1 MDDMISRQA
10 VLSLAKELKFGDYV
24 TRQIDPYDVQ
34 MLPSAQPERLTDDD
48 FETIRIHLN
57 AYKEKLCNQHRWKE
71 AEKYQRIIDRF
82 MTFASAQPERKT
94 GKWELLPLSIIPPVY
109 KCSACGRHAVWIT
122 TGCLVNRHEESYLS
136 DFCPN
141 CGAYMRGEQNGQ

>member
-10 VLSLAKELKFGDYV
+10 AIDALYGLCDVICDYSKKQRYVMCGSCKLGLALDKIED
-24 TRQIDPYDVQ
+24 
-34 MLPSAQPERLTDDD
+34 LPSAQPDLDEWCTDCKEYDPKRHSCPRYNKV
-48 FETIRIHLN
+48 IR
-57 AYKEKLCNQHRWKE
+57 E
-71 AEKYQRIIDRF
+71 ALKDTE
-82 MTFASAQPERKT
+82 PRKT

-136 DFCPN
+136 DFCPH
-141 CGAYMRGEQNGQ
+141 CGADMRGEQNEKCG